1 VEKLTSKQKIF
12 VKEYAIDRNATRAA
26 IAAGY
31 SKNGAKVAGHR
42 LLTNT
47 NVRPKLDAQ
56 TTELLDNLG
65 VKASYV
71 LGGIVETIERCKQ
84 SSPVLDRKA
93 NRSWLKRRPKK
104 LRPRRAQRL

>member
-71 LGGIVETIERCKQ
+71 LGGIVETIERCK
-84 SSPVLDRKA
+84 
-93 NRSWLKRRPKK
+93 
-104 LRPRRAQRL
+104 